1 MPVQTN
7 CQLAERIDATRRR
20 LADQA
25 GMSMVF
31 ISVGFMAF
39 FAATTLAID
48 VGLMMTARAQAQ
60 NAADAGALAGATA
73 FVYNSFNDRTIG
85 GPAVQSAINT
95 AKRNKV
101 IGGDVSIEP
110 GDVTFPLGP
119 AGQNDRVQVW
129 VYRTAARFNKIPT
142 LIGPVFGVNDFEI
155 MATATAEAAPANA
168 MTCVKPFTIP
178 DKWVE
183 NTDPPWTM
191 NSTFDRYDN
200 RGRVIPN
207 ADVYIP
213 PSANHSTW
221 TEADKGTEFILRAGS
236 GNNIEPTFYYSWKM
250 PGDTGGDFYRDN
262 ISGCNPT
269 TIGMN
274 SDMQQEPGNM
284 VGPTNQG
291 IDLLIAQDPE
301 AYWDGA
307 QGRVVS
313 PLGKSPRVFPIPL
326 YDPDVYDEG
335 KKTGRNA
342 DLISRNWVGFFVE
355 RRQGNEVYG
364 RIVPIVGV
372 IDANAGP
379 APEGV
384 FPRAIRLVK

>member
-1 MPVQTN
+1 MAVHPN
-7 CQLAERIDATRRR
+7 TRRLRNTARR
-20 LADQA
+20 LLDEA

-31 ISVGFMAF
+31 VSVGFMAF

-60 NAADAGALAGATA
+60 NAADAGALAGAGA
-73 FVYNSFNDRTIG
+73 LVYNSFTDRTVG
-85 GPAVQSAINT
+85 GPAVQSAINM

-101 IGGDVSIEP
+101 IGADVSIDP
-110 GDVTFPLGP
+110 TDVTFPLGP

-129 VYRTAARFNKIPT
+129 VYRSTARNNPIPT
-142 LIGPVFGVNDFEI
+142 LIGPVFGVNNFDI
-155 MATATAEAAPANA
+155 IATATAEAAPANM

-191 NSTFDRYDN
+191 NSTFDMYDN
-200 RGRVIPN
+200 RGNPLPN

-213 PSANHSTW
+213 PSATHSTW
-221 TEADKGTEFILRAGS
+221 TEADAGTPFILRAGT

-269 TIGMN
+269 KIGMN
-274 SDMQQEPGNM
+274 LPMVQEPGNM
-284 VGPTNQG
+284 VGPTTQG
-291 IDLLIAQDPE
+291 VQLLIDQDPT
-301 AYWDGA
+301 AYWDGT
-307 QGRVVS
+307 QRRVIS
-313 PLGKSPRVFPIPL
+313 PFGKSPRIFPIPL
-326 YDPDVYDEG
+326 FDPQVFEEG
-335 KKTGRNA
+335 KQQGRTA
-342 DLISRNWVGFFVE
+342 DLVSRNWIGFFVE
-355 RRQGNEVYG
+355 RLQGNEVYG
-364 RIVPIVGV
+364 RIVPITGT
-372 IDANAGP
+372 IDENAGP